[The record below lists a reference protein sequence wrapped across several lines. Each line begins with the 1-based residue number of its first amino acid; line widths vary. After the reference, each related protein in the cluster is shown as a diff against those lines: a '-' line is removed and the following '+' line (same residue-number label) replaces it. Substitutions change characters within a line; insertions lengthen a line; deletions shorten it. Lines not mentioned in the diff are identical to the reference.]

1 MGKDCKQSLD
11 SQNLKGWRG
20 DKILTAMS
28 GTHRAWWP
36 LRSCV
41 SKGYPMRLAAKLLTL
56 PLSAALLS
64 LPAIRDSQGADAAAD
79 APSATGEAAQ
89 MEEITVTSTKR
100 NEKLKDVPIAV
111 SVFTGAQLA
120 QEHIEDVEDLAR
132 SVPGL
137 TFSTQGGDGQDT
149 LSIRGVSSNVGSQ
162 TVGIYLDDVPLLI
175 TNNYE
180 GATIPKF
187 LDMSRIEVLKGP
199 QGTLFGAGSEGGTV
213 RFISNPAKLDVYEGS
228 ARLDLSGTSGAG
240 GPNSEFQGIIN
251 LPVTDGKFAIRSA
264 FEYGY
269 YAGWINRE
277 TLEGAPTGTDVNDER
292 DIVFRLSGLL
302 TPNDDLTITPAL
314 FFQRVKQ
321 GDTPNISTNLGVD
334 TIQKQVAEPGRNTI
348 FVPSLTVQD
357 DLGFATLTSVTSYFW
372 RQESRI
378 KDGTAYNS
386 EPIAYDTL
394 DTAGGVYTAH
404 TAQNNAILATA
415 PSPVFFNDTWS
426 TATEEVRLT
435 SPAPAESGVPVKWT
449 LGLFYSF
456 QTYLHRDFE
465 TIPGFSQEF
474 AQIYGHNINDD
485 PILGDG
491 DPNLWQGDKVYF
503 VSDRNG
509 LAQYAAFGQADWDI
523 LPTLHAGAG
532 ARYVYARESFT
543 ENGGG
548 YFNLGNAGVNSP
560 YNQVAKFYAF
570 TPKFTLT
577 YDVSDK
583 TSVYASAAKGFR
595 FGGATS
601 PNYNTYC
608 IEGFA
613 VIGFKGSP
621 PNTYNPDKLWTYE
634 LGTKSQALDGALAIN
649 SAVYYTQWTQLQES
663 ITIPICGGEF
673 NSNVGDAE
681 SYGLEAEI
689 TYAPPELGGLALHF
703 NGDVQHSQITSAT
716 PLAPAQPGEKLLF
729 VPDWTAS
736 FSTDYT
742 FPLNDAF
749 NGFVRLDYEWTGR
762 ERGSFS
768 PADPDFAIP
777 QYGVLNGSIGA
788 KTDTM
793 EFSLY
798 AKNAANNQQ
807 VIQHPV
813 INTVFEGYTLRPVTV
828 GVTATKKF

>member
-1 MGKDCKQSLD
+1 MRLSAKQIRPAASVAV
-11 SQNLKGWRG
+11 
-20 DKILTAMS
+20 LTAGLM
-28 GTHRAWWP
+28 A
-36 LRSCV
+36 
-41 SKGYPMRLAAKLLTL
+41 
-56 PLSAALLS
+56 
-64 LPAIRDSQGADAAAD
+64 LPAARSLAADAAATG
-79 APSATGEAAQ
+79 AEPSGNQ
-89 MEEITVTSTKR
+89 LEEIVVTATKR
-100 NEKLKDVPIAV
+100 EEKLKDVPIAI
-111 SVFTGAQLA
+111 SVLTGTQLTE
-120 QEHIEDVEDLAR
+120 QHIQDVEDLSRA
-132 SVPGL
+132 VPGL

-149 LSIRGVSSNVGSQ
+149 ISIRGVSSNVGSQ

-175 TNNYE
+175 TDNYE

-187 LDMSRIEVLKGP
+187 LDMARIEVLKGP

-213 RFISNPAKLDVYEGS
+213 RFISNLPKFDVYEGS
-228 ARLDLSGTSGAG
+228 ARIDLGYTDGASV
-240 GPNSEFQGIIN
+240 PNYDFQGVVNI
-251 LPVTDGKFAIRSA
+251 PVVDGKFALRSA
-264 FEYGY
+264 LEYGY
-269 YAGWINRE
+269 EAGWIRRE
-277 TLEGAPTGTDVNDER
+277 SLEGVTTGTDVNTEHDLA
-292 DIVFRLSGLL
+292 FRLSGLL
-302 TPNDDLTITPAL
+302 APSDDLTITPAL
-314 FFQRVKQ
+314 FFQRVRL

-372 RQESRI
+372 RQESRL
-378 KDGTAYNS
+378 KDGTPYNS
-386 EPIAYDTL
+386 LPIAIYTL
-394 DTAGGVYTAH
+394 DPAGGVYTAH
-404 TAQNNAILATA
+404 QAQNDSILATA

-426 TATEEVRLT
+426 TATQEVRLT
-435 SPAPAESGVPVKWT
+435 SPTPAESGIPLKWT
-449 LGLFYSF
+449 VGLFYSF
-456 QTYLHRDFE
+456 QTYLHRDYE
-465 TIPGFSQEF
+465 TIPTF
-474 AQIYGHNINDD
+474 AADYHEIYGGNINDD
-485 PILGDG
+485 PLLGDG
-491 DPNLWQGDKVYF
+491 NPYLWRNGQVYF

-509 LAQYAAFGQADWDI
+509 LAQYAIFGQADWDI

-577 YDVSDK
+577 YDVNDK

-608 IEGFA
+608 IQGFSL
-613 VIGFKGSP
+613 IGFSGSP
-621 PNTYNPDKLWTYE
+621 PSTYNPDKLWTYE
-634 LGTKSQALDGALAIN
+634 LGAKSQGLDGALAVN

-681 SYGLEAEI
+681 AYGFEAEI

-703 NGDVQHSQITSAT
+703 NGNVQKSDITSAS
-716 PLAPAQPGEKLLF
+716 PLAPARPGEKILF

-736 FSTDYT
+736 FSGDYN
-742 FPLNDAF
+742 FPLTDAYG
-749 NGFVRLDYEWTGR
+749 GFARLDYEFTGR

-768 PADPDFAIP
+768 PADPDYAIP
-777 QYGVLNGSIGA
+777 QYGVLNGSIGV

-798 AKNAANNQQ
+798 AKNAANDQK

-813 INTVFEGYTLRPVTV
+813 INTVFEGYTLRPVTI
-828 GVTATKKF
+828 GVTASEKF